1 MTFTVH
7 DRIIFLTKWSKHCG
21 GVGNIVIISSAYM
34 NMFERVR
41 NLECKM
47 IHELPISICRFETLQ
62 KAALNCNE
70 LFWKLFEFCMLYF
83 SHFKGAIHRTADRQQ
98 MLKWITHLWQYGTKM
113 FNTQKSPSTLFVLL
127 SCFYTSRTRET
138 AMPQWHRSIYS
149 PNHLFCVG
157 LWGCRSI
164 LGPRQGNSLDGSSP

>member
-127 SCFYTSRTRET
+127 LYKQNQRDSNVPVASVY
-138 AMPQWHRSIYS
+138 
-149 PNHLFCVG
+149 LFSKPLVLIG